1 VAEQLTCPPTLTV
14 PRQKPPGPVHPP
26 GTQSAAVLQPEKNAG
41 RTHAPPQQTPRT
53 CPGRMQSLPFGVFVM
68 QTHWPAEH
76 PIPLFAQLEPQ
87 FPQLLASD

>member
-1 VAEQLTCPPTLTV
+1 
-14 PRQKPPGPVHPP
+14 
-26 GTQSAAVLQPEKNAG
+26 
-41 RTHAPPQQTPRT
+41 
-53 CPGRMQSLPFGVFVM
+53 MQSLPFGVFVM